1 MQSSTINDRISA
13 YLDEA
18 EAIVRSISRSEVR
31 VVVDRLFE
39 GWQNRR
45 TTYIIGNGGS
55 ASTASHMM
63 NDLNKMTSHEGL
75 HRFRAIAL
83 TDNMPLITAIGNDIE
98 YADVFVEQLK
108 NLLLPT
114 DMLIAISGSG
124 NSENIIR
131 ACDYARKLGAFVI
144 GLCGNPG
151 QPHLHVRQRR
161 RYDPGEEHLPA
172 RRRPSHSQ
180 PRHRPCVARPHRRRN
195 SHRLSISDKT
205 SVDKIVSLAQLAAE
219 VGRLKAAG
227 RKVVLCHGVF
237 DLLHYGHILHFRE
250 ARTQGDAL
258 VVTITPDVYVNKGP
272 NRPAFTETYRAANAG
287 GAGDRRFRRD
297 QQRADGGRDA
307 EGRATRRLCEGAR
320 L

>member
-18 EAIVRSISRSEVR
+18 EAVVRSISRSEVR

-39 GWQNRR
+39 GWQSHR

-83 TDNMPLITAIGNDIE
+83 TDNMPLVTAIGNDIE
-98 YADVFVEQLK
+98 YADVFIEQLK

-151 QPHLHVRQRR
+151 
-161 RYDPGEEHLPA
+161 
-172 RRRPSHSQ
+172 S
-180 PRHRPCVARPHRRRN
+180 
-195 SHRLSISDKT
+195 RLCT
-205 SVDKIVSLAQLAAE
+205 SANA
-219 VGRLKAAG
+219 
-227 RKVVLCHGVF
+227 
-237 DLLHYGHILHFRE
+237 
-250 ARTQGDAL
+250 
-258 VVTITPDVYVNKGP
+258 VVTI
-272 NRPAFTETYRAANAG
+272 PAKSICQQEDGHLILNHAIALALRDRIAA
-287 GAGDRRFRRD
+287 
-297 QQRADGGRDA
+297 
-307 EGRATRRLCEGAR
+307 EKATA
-320 L
+320 